1 MALTELSVRRTNKI
15 GKHADG
21 HGLNLQVAPTGGKY
35 WRYAY
40 RFDGKQK
47 TLALGTYPDIS
58 LAKARERHQ
67 EARTQLALGLTPAHI
82 KNC

>member
-21 HGLNLQVAPTGGKY
+21 HGLYLQIAPKGGKY

-47 TLALGTYPDIS
+47 TLALGTYPVDFQ
-58 LAKARERHQ
+58 AN
-67 EARTQLALGLTPAHI
+67 LTPVFHSILTPPVAV
-82 KNC
+82 